1 MKELVSTGTV
11 IPLPSRPGSFLARSS
26 PLDVA
31 RVESATWVCSAK
43 EAAAGPT
50 NNWKEPTAMR
60 KQLDGLLEGCMAGR
74 TMRVSE
80 VHAPLCPCPP
90 PPQSPRLQV
99 VPFCMGPLNSPLSEY
114 GVQVTDSPYVVA
126 NLGIM
131 TRAGDAALSAL
142 GTERAFVPCLHSVG
156 VPLAPGEADKNWP
169 CAPSKTVIAHFPET
183 REIVSFGS
191 GYGGNAILPKKCFA
205 LRIAS
210 VMARNDGWLAEH
222 MLIAGLTDP
231 TGRTTYIAAA
241 FPSACGK
248 TNLAMLDL
256 PQAYKDRGWRI
267 TTVGDDIAWLRWGPD
282 GTLRAINPEAGIFGV
297 APGTNATS
305 NPNALAACARN
316 SLFTNVALTP
326 EGDVWWEGLTKA
338 APPRL
343 TSWLKREWYPGSSP
357 ASEGEGQGPAAHP
370 NSRFTAPASQV
381 PCMDP
386 RWEDPA
392 GVPISAILFGGR
404 RADTVPLVYEAL
416 DWDAGVYAGASLVS
430 EQTAAA
436 EGVRGVLRS
445 DPFAMRPFLGYDS
458 GDYFSHWLSMADGLS
473 AGKVQQSAGVSSSQ
487 PPARKLPSIYMVNW
501 SVGLPA
507 HAPAHTLTP
516 SPSLS
521 RFRKDPATGTF
532 LWPGFGDNV
541 RVLEW
546 ITRRVGAKEGRCEA
560 PPSIETPLGWCVP
573 PPCALCSACPSLPP
587 SRLRRVPDMRKGQP
601 HGLDLAGLSLSP
613 AQAEALLEVHPP
625 TWAKELERNEGVLHS
640 LHAPPRLMRVH
651 ERLLARVHAADNGR
665 RKSLPSTAHHP
676 KDSE

>member
-1 MKELVSTGTV
+1 MAIRYHPDSRTLKAWTQHAGVLAFVKQAYERCKPARLMLCSGTDAEKDNLMKELVSTGTV

-74 TMRVSE
+74 TMR
-80 VHAPLCPCPP
+80 
-90 PPQSPRLQV
+90 V

-501 SVGLPA
+501 
-507 HAPAHTLTP
+507 
-516 SPSLS
+516 
-521 RFRKDPATGTF
+521 FRKDPATGTF

-560 PPSIETPLGWCVP
+560 PPSIETPLGW
-573 PPCALCSACPSLPP
+573 
-587 SRLRRVPDMRKGQP
+587 VPDMRKGQP